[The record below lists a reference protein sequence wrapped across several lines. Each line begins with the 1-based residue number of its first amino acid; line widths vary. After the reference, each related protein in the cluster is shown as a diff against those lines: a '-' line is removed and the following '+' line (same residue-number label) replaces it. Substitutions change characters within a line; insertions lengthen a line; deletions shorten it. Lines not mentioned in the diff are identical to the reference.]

1 MALNDTF
8 TIQEMDLNA
17 KDLSYDVKAKE
28 LEAYWNKE
36 CEKHPSNNPVS
47 YTHLTLPTNREV

>member
-8 TIQEMDLNA
+8 TIQEMDLDTKN
-17 KDLSYDVKAKE
+17 LLYDIKTKE

-36 CEKHPSNNPVS
+36 CAQHPSNNHS
-47 YTHLTLPTNREV
+47 KIFCDKYSKF

>member
-8 TIQEMDLNA
+8 TIQEMDLDT
-17 KDLSYDVKAKE
+17 KDISYDIKAKE

-36 CEKHPSNNPVS
+36 CEQHPSHNHCNIF
-47 YTHLTLPTNREV
+47 EIKI